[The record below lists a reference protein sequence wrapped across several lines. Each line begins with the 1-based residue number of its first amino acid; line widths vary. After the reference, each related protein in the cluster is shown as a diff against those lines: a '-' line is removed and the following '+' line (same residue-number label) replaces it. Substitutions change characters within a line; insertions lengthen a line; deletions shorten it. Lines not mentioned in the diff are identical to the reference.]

1 MLPGRLFFLDQ
12 TLQRIIQRFEDEYPE
27 TKVPDLPSSVPKLDD
42 ANAGTSLADAS
53 IVSAS
58 VGSNTLEQVASAE
71 EYLQGE
77 ENGEDPIRLK
87 LARTPSNQSLAA
99 RAYTDEEG
107 RMHRF
112 GQGVRRE
119 VLRQSEMTDGEPL
132 DPAHLAEIRARYDDF
147 KGEEIRERVEQEG
160 ADSVLKSLG
169 VNAKELS
176 VMQREDPEGFEVF
189 KNSQIAAQIN
199 SGRRASEG

>member
-1 MLPGRLFFLDQ
+1 
-12 TLQRIIQRFEDEYPE
+12 
-27 TKVPDLPSSVPKLDD
+27 
-42 ANAGTSLADAS
+42 
-53 IVSAS
+53 
-58 VGSNTLEQVASAE
+58 
-71 EYLQGE
+71 
-77 ENGEDPIRLK
+77 
-87 LARTPSNQSLAA
+87 
-99 RAYTDEEG
+99 
-107 RMHRF
+107 MHRF